1 MADDITVY
9 YLRYTPQLSQGLAE
23 RRFAMRNGFMKGVMV
38 GGLVAASIGFMMNSD
53 MMSGRARRKMI
64 KSGRHILRKTGNI
77 MSEVADLFR

>member
-1 MADDITVY
+1 
-9 YLRYTPQLSQGLAE
+9 
-23 RRFAMRNGFMKGVMV
+23 MKGVMV